1 MAEKNNN
8 NKFKNYNNFYNKKK
22 KDNSYNNKKKNNHN
36 QYRNKKT
43 IEEYEKIYLSNK
55 MKDKSEKAICPICDE
70 PIYIPE
76 EAITHNVT
84 NKLAHFEC
92 ILKEIKNNN
101 EEEMEENDKI
111 VYLGSGTFGIIQE
124 RKNSKGTKLFVRKR
138 INYENRKVKNVEDDS
153 DPEEEDLFNV

>member
-1 MAEKNNN
+1 MAERNNN
-8 NKFKNYNNFYNKKK
+8 TYKNYNNFNKKK
-22 KDNSYNNKKKNNHN
+22 KDNSYNIRRKNNHN

-55 MKDKSEKAICPICDE
+55 MKDPSEKSICPICNK

-76 EAITHNVT
+76 EAITHNAT

-124 RKNSKGTKLFVRKR
+124 RKSSKGTKLFVRKR
-138 INYENRKVKNVEDDS
+138 INYENRKVKKIEDDS

>member
-138 INYENRKVKNVEDDS
+138 INYENRKVKKIEDDS

>member
-138 INYENRKVKNVEDDS
+138 INYENRKVKKVEDDS

>member
-92 ILKEIKNNN
+92 ILKEIKSNN

-138 INYENRKVKNVEDDS
+138 INYENRKVKKVEDDS

>member
-1 MAEKNNN
+1 MSEKNNN

-138 INYENRKVKNVEDDS
+138 INYENRKVKKVEDDS

>member
-1 MAEKNNN
+1 MAERNNN
-8 NKFKNYNNFYNKKK
+8 RFKNYNNFHNKKK
-22 KDNSYNNKKKNNHN
+22 KDNSYNNRKKNNHN

-55 MKDKSEKAICPICDE
+55 MKDKSEKSICPICNE

-76 EAITHNVT
+76 EAITHNTT

-92 ILKEIKNNN
+92 ILKEIKKSN

-124 RKNSKGTKLFVRKR
+124 RKSSKGTKLFVRKR

>member
-1 MAEKNNN
+1 MAEKNN

-76 EAITHNVT
+76 EAFFRLLVQRYNNLELKTNFSATDFLGVSVT
-84 NKLAHFEC
+84 YICCPFATN
-92 ILKEIKNNN
+92 
-101 EEEMEENDKI
+101 
-111 VYLGSGTFGIIQE
+111 
-124 RKNSKGTKLFVRKR
+124 
-138 INYENRKVKNVEDDS
+138 
-153 DPEEEDLFNV
+153 

>member
-1 MAEKNNN
+1 MAERNNN
-8 NKFKNYNNFYNKKK
+8 NRFKNYNNFHNKKK

-36 QYRNKKT
+36 QYRNKRT

-55 MKDKSEKAICPICDE
+55 MKDKSEKSICPICNE

-76 EAITHNVT
+76 EAITHNAT

-138 INYENRKVKNVEDDS
+138 INYENRKVKKIEDDS